1 MGILRWDSNCDNFD
15 KSNLFQW
22 RPDWHNNNW
31 SVRKSSILLPRY
43 CQLKTLKVFKI
54 LKLYSKVKKVTQ
66 TKCWILQMKSFL
78 GEPRLPKISL
88 ASRHMSLWVP
98 GLQAQNVFK
107 AERQESIKWFQVGAE
122 GCWAPW
128 RKCWKYCT
136 LPVVQ
141 VGFHLH
147 ISFYL
152 ILFLI
157 LTFTSHSLCCWGFQ
171 IYPFLWP
178 LTSVQ
183 GWLRKT
189 SPSRSI
195 DLAGQQRW
203 GWSGANSQKNPSM
216 DLYSPSNKL
225 WSTQHMLEHDE

>member
-1 MGILRWDSNCDNFD
+1 MLDSADEEFSGWA
-15 KSNLFQW
+15 K
-22 RPDWHNNNW
+22 
-31 SVRKSSILLPRY
+31 
-43 CQLKTLKVFKI
+43 
-54 LKLYSKVKKVTQ
+54 
-66 TKCWILQMKSFL
+66 M
-78 GEPRLPKISL
+78 SL
-88 ASRHMSLWVP
+88 ASRHP
-98 GLQAQNVFK
+98 GPWADECLDSSHRTVLGWKTRNNPC
-107 AERQESIKWFQVGAE
+107 IKWFQVGAE

-141 VGFHLH
+141 VGFQV
-147 ISFYL
+147 YL
-152 ILFLI
+152 FILSSFLI

-203 GWSGANSQKNPSM
+203 GWSGANSQKKILPWI
-216 DLYSPSNKL
+216 L
-225 WSTQHMLEHDE
+225 